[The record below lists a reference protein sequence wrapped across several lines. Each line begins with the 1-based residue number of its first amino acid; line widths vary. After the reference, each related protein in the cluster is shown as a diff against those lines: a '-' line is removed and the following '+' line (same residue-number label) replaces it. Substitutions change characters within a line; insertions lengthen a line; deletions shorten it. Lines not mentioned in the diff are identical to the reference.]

1 MKNKSYTFLTRT
13 RWIGRIVLVLATAF
27 TTVLACR
34 TGIDPAPAT
43 IAGSFGSIVVLLIIA
58 RILKVRDD
66 LFFCGL
72 LFVYFA
78 SPVGS
83 VLDLYRSVGPYD
95 KIVHFFSGILLASL
109 GAMIMSMLLKRAVHT
124 IKKTKAYLF
133 TQAAF
138 AFFFSSAFA
147 GIWEI
152 FEFTADRLS
161 GGDMQ
166 RGMVDT
172 VTDIIAGNTGA
183 LTYFLIFTILIAAG
197 KARIDDKLLN

>member
-13 RWIGRIVLVLATAF
+13 RWIGLIVLVLATAF

-124 IKKTKAYLF
+124 IKKQRLICLHRPPSHFSFLLRLPASGK
-133 TQAAF
+133 
-138 AFFFSSAFA
+138 FSS
-147 GIWEI
+147 
-152 FEFTADRLS
+152 S
-161 GGDMQ
+161 PQ
-166 RGMVDT
+166 T
-172 VTDIIAGNTGA
+172 VFPEVICSEVWW
-183 LTYFLIFTILIAAG
+183 IL
-197 KARIDDKLLN
+197 

>member
-1 MKNKSYTFLTRT
+1 MKVKKQQFMTGK
-13 RWIGRIVLVLATAF
+13 RWAGLIILIIATAL
-27 TTVLACR
+27 TAVYACR
-34 TGIDPAPAT
+34 TGVDPALTT
-43 IAGSFGSIVVLLIIA
+43 IAGSFGSIAALLIIA
-58 RILKVRDD
+58 YALKVRDD
-66 LFFCGL
+66 LFFCGMI
-72 LFVYFA
+72 FVYFA

-83 VLDLYRSVGPYD
+83 VLDMYRSFGPYD

-109 GAMIMSMLLKRAVHT
+109 GSMIMSALLKKAVHT
-124 IKKTKAYLF
+124 VKSTKGYLF
-133 TQAAF
+133 AQAVF

-152 FEFTADRLS
+152 FEFTADRLA
-161 GGDMQ
+161 GGEMQ

-183 LTYFLIFTILIAAG
+183 FVYFIIFMIMIAAG

>member
-1 MKNKSYTFLTRT
+1 MKQNHKTFLTRK
-13 RWIGRIVLVLATAF
+13 RWIGLIVLILATIF
-27 TTVLACR
+27 TAIYACN
-34 TGIDPAPAT
+34 TNIDPAPAT
-43 IAGSFGSIVVLLIIA
+43 IAGSFGSIAALLLISY
-58 RILKVRDD
+58 ILKVRDD

-83 VLDLYRSVGPYD
+83 VLNLYRSVDLYD
-95 KIVHFFSGILLASL
+95 KVVHFFSGLLLASL
-109 GAMIMSMLLKRAVHT
+109 GAMIMSVLLKHAVQT
-124 IKKTKAYLF
+124 IKKTKVYLLAEA
-133 TQAAF
+133 TF

-152 FEFTADRLS
+152 FEFTADRLA

-172 VTDIIAGNTGA
+172 VTDIIAGNLGA
-183 LTYFLIFTILIAAG
+183 LTYFLIFTVLILAG

>member
-1 MKNKSYTFLTRT
+1 MKQKDHTFLSRK
-13 RWIGRIVLVLATAF
+13 RWIGLIILVLATAF
-27 TTVLACR
+27 TAVYACK
-34 TGIDPAPAT
+34 TGIDPGLTT
-43 IAGSFGSIVVLLIIA
+43 IVGSFGSIAALLLIA
-58 RILKVRDD
+58 YILKVRDD

-109 GAMIMSMLLKRAVHT
+109 GAMVMSILLKRTVKT
-124 IKKTKAYLF
+124 VKKSKAYLF
-133 TQAAF
+133 AQAVF

-183 LTYFLIFTILIAAG
+183 LTYFLIFTILIAIG
-197 KARIDDKLLN
+197 KARINDKLLN

>member
-1 MKNKSYTFLTRT
+1 MKINFIPFLAVKLDGSALSFWFWQPLLLLYWHAGPAST
-13 RWIGRIVLVLATAF
+13 LARHHRPGQLDRSQ
-27 TTVLACR
+27 V
-34 TGIDPAPAT
+34 
-43 IAGSFGSIVVLLIIA
+43 LIIA

-124 IKKTKAYLF
+124 IKNRRNICL
-133 TQAAF
+133 QAAF
-138 AFFFSSAFA
+138 AFFLFFYQF
-147 GIWEI
+147 WHLEI

-161 GGDMQ
+161 GGDIVRYSGSNRYHRRQ
-166 RGMVDT
+166 HGR
-172 VTDIIAGNTGA
+172 TD
-183 LTYFLIFTILIAAG
+183 LFSHLHDPDRCR
-197 KARIDDKLLN
+197 KSPHRR

>member
-1 MKNKSYTFLTRT
+1 MKQNHTAFLTRK
-13 RWIGRIVLVLATAF
+13 RWIGLIILILATAF
-27 TTVLACR
+27 TAVYACQ
-34 TGIDPAPAT
+34 TGIDPDPIT
-43 IAGSFGSIVVLLIIA
+43 IAGSFGSIIALLLIA
-58 RILKVRDD
+58 YILKVRDD

-109 GAMIMSMLLKRAVHT
+109 GAMIMSILLKHAVKT
-124 IKKTKAYLF
+124 VKKSKAYLF
-133 TQAAF
+133 VQAVF

-183 LTYFLIFTILIAAG
+183 LTYFLVFTILIAAG
-197 KARIDDKLLN
+197 KTQIDDKLLN

>member
-1 MKNKSYTFLTRT
+1 MDRPYRSGSGNRFYCC
-13 RWIGRIVLVLATAF
+13 IGMQDRH
-27 TTVLACR
+27 R
-34 TGIDPAPAT
+34 PRSGYHRQ
-43 IAGSFGSIVVLLIIA
+43 GHFGSIVVLLIIIA

-66 LFFCGL
+66 LFSAVCCSSTL
-72 LFVYFA
+72 HRLWDLF
-78 SPVGS
+78 STCT
-83 VLDLYRSVGPYD
+83 RSIGPYD

-109 GAMIMSMLLKRAVHT
+109 DAMIMSMLLKRAVHT
-124 IKKTKAYLF
+124 IKTKAYLF